1 MVDFLVF
8 MLFFEFF
15 LSGKLLFA
23 LELGNVEIAS
33 FLHVFLGLLL
43 FTGFFGSSTMV
54 QKEFRKEVHWVIRL
68 SLVSLREGLGNH
80 QTYFIL
86 FEICNICMFLV

>member
-1 MVDFLVF
+1 M
-8 MLFFEFF
+8 
-15 LSGKLLFA
+15 
-23 LELGNVEIAS
+23 EIAS

-43 FTGFFGSSTMV
+43 FAGFFGSSAMV

-86 FEICNICMFLV
+86 FEICNICMFLVKDRLL